1 MDDGQELDL
10 PDEEDEATRRV
21 NPTDHPPHRR
31 SLDGDIVDRVDEID
45 EESIRK
51 IVSIMEASSGPFPPP
66 MFLERYEQIV
76 EGSAKQLMNSGIRR
90 VDATTDIDLLES
102 KTKTTIDLRGQ
113 VFALVVVMSLLI
125 TSTIWL
131 ALGHAHAAT
140 ILATST
146 IVALVIAFIGSTRI
160 EKVAPFLGRG
170 GAAPGTETDENETS
184 E

>member
-1 MDDGQELDL
+1 M
-10 PDEEDEATRRV
+10 TRRV
-21 NPTDHPPHRR
+21 NPTDHSPRGR
-31 SLDGDIVDRVDEID
+31 SLGSDIVDDDEDLDDGQI
-45 EESIRK
+45 ERIA
-51 IVSIMEASSGPFPPP
+51 SIMEASSGPFPPP

-76 EGSAKQLMNSGIRR
+76 EGSAKQLMDSGIQR
-90 VDATTDIDLLES
+90 VNATTEIELMES
-102 KTKTTIDLRGQ
+102 KTKITIDLRGQ
-113 VFALVVVMSLLI
+113 IFALVVVMSLLI

-160 EKVAPFLGRG
+160 EKLAPYLGRKRLDS
-170 GAAPGTETDENETS
+170 GTEDDDEKTS